1 MNMIERFLS
10 RVRSKTATSNA
21 AYMAASSKIVMGDEG
36 KRQPF
41 SYASAVRSYS
51 SWVYAAA
58 NLNAVA
64 VASQPLR
71 LYVRS
76 RDGKKKLWKTRSV
89 SARVKAFHAG
99 DLDHLPSRHVIRKAA
114 EYGDNYEVVT
124 ENHPVLDLL
133 EKVNPYQNG
142 FDATVLRILYTELT
156 GNAYLHPVVD
166 KALGVPVELWTMP
179 SQFVEIV
186 PGKVDFIDGYLY
198 GAERDKRRLFPAEEV
213 IHFKRPNP
221 NDLYYGIGKAEAA
234 WGAIMSNDEIHS
246 MDYHFFANKARPDW
260 LMTIKGMVS
269 TEEMDRLEK
278 QIEEKL
284 RGSKRA
290 GRFLT
295 ASADI
300 DIKPLSFPPKDLQG
314 RTDIVEEIAAV
325 FGVPVSMLKAN
336 DPNLASA
343 TIGFAAWKANTIL
356 PLLRMDEEV
365 LNQNLLPMFNIEGDA
380 FLAYDNPVLSDER
393 FEFEKNRSSVA
404 GGIMTVNEA
413 RTRNGMDA
421 SDDPAADRLL
431 MGNQPLGGPTGD
443 PSQPE
448 ALPIADPTTPAAE
461 GEQISPIDQPTSVPV
476 PGEAAPSGDAP
487 AVAIDAPAAAAL
499 NGAQISSLIG
509 LARSAALAELPIDS
523 VRAIASAAFPSVSPQ
538 LIESIFSPITPQQ
551 QQQEKPPAAAVP
563 IVAKCA
569 GANCACGSIEKASDS
584 CTSEKI
590 GKLLDEGYDRE
601 QAIAIAIS
609 MCDDGQ
615 TKSLEDIDTTPPQS
629 VADNARRALEV
640 RAEAPQSQRGMT
652 AVGIARARDLQNRT
666 PLSEETIRR
675 MVAYF
680 ERHEVD
686 KQGES
691 WDEQGKGWQAW
702 NGWGGDEGWSWS
714 KRKRDEFD
722 RARSSDVQIK
732 DCGSGAGGFK
742 PGNSCAGGEDGGGD
756 SGKESGGS
764 SSEKKDEYLAI
775 EDIVSKKPG
784 GWMKQ
789 GIYPHTLVN
798 TVGEAKLYSL
808 LVAQNQADGQTP
820 NMAKMSARLDLA
832 GMKDE
837 ERKSTAAKYGIDFDA
852 DINKKLASELKN
864 DPGIAAKEK
873 AIAAGLVKPAQSG
886 SQAKVA
892 PIVAAPTA
900 PPKQQ
905 SKFPPSM
912 AARLAELPD
921 PTKAGPNATP
931 GKNPPYDKMR
941 IGVDSSWKD
950 SEYPEMSASQKTATK
965 NTPTIGETIMS
976 YSAGGDSE
984 INGELRRLSAGG
996 KPIDFAR
1003 INPTLAMKIAALDV
1017 ATRVDLRDK
1026 PIVVYRGVDNTQTM
1040 KAIDSMGVGS
1050 TFTEHAFTSTS
1061 TQQVRARTFLTYQPD
1076 PSKESDGA
1084 KVFMQITTRQGI
1096 PIKSLSLHAS
1106 ENEILLPRGAR
1117 FKLTSKEW
1125 RMDENLSP
1133 ELHVKLEHL
1142 ETN

>member
-166 KALGVPVELWTMP
+166 KALGIPVELWTMP

-413 RTRNGMDA
+413 RTRNGLDA
-421 SDDPAADRLL
+421 SEDPAADRLL

-461 GEQISPIDQPTSVPV
+461 SEQISPIDQPTSAPV
-476 PGEAAPSGDAP
+476 TGEAAPSGDAP

-569 GANCACGSIEKASDS
+569 GANCACGSIEKASNQ

-652 AVGIARARDLQNRT
+652 SVGIARARDLQNRT

-722 RARSSDVQIK
+722 RARSSDVQTK

-742 PGNSCAGGEDGGGD
+742 PGNSCAGGGDGGGD
-756 SGKESGGS
+756 AES
-764 SSEKKDEYLAI
+764 SSEGK
-775 EDIVSKKPG
+775 KKPG
-784 GWMKQ
+784 DWMSKAN
-789 GIYPHTLVN
+789 YPKDVVE
-798 TVGEAKLYSL
+798 TVGDAKLYAVLRALAESEGKSKADAKTDAAAAL
-808 LVAQNQADGQTP
+808 SRMDAGQRESVANDF
-820 NMAKMSARLDLA
+820 
-832 GMKDE
+832 
-837 ERKSTAAKYGIDFDA
+837 GIV
-852 DINKKLASELKN
+852 LSASENKAKAATLKN

-873 AIAAGLVKPAQSG
+873 AIAAGFIKPAKSG
-886 SQAKVA
+886 SQSKVA
-892 PIVAAPTA
+892 PIDAEPTA

-905 SKFPPSM
+905 SKFS
-912 AARLAELPD
+912 AAAD
-921 PTKAGPNATP
+921 QPTKPVDAKTAGPSATP
-931 GKNPPYDKMR
+931 GTPPPASAMR
-941 IGVDSSWKD
+941 VGVSEEWK
-950 SEYPEMSASQKTATK
+950 EVQYPELTK
-965 NTPTIGETIMS
+965 NQRSVVSNTPMAIAALGS
-976 YSAGGDSE
+976 YSSDGYTK
-984 INGELRRLSAGG
+984 INAALRTGSSTSGFNNTG
-996 KPIDFAR
+996 KQIS
-1003 INPTLAMKIAALDV
+1003 MEIAALDV
-1017 ATRVDLRDK
+1017 ATRSELREK
-1026 PIVVYRGVDNTQTM
+1026 PIPVYRGFKDVAAL
-1040 KAIDSMGVGS
+1040 KALDAMGVGS
-1050 TFTEHAFTSTS
+1050 TFTDRGFVSTTTNVKTAIAFTQFSDIDATGGN
-1061 TQQVRARTFLTYQPD
+1061 TPARVLMRI
-1076 PSKESDGA
+1076 S
-1084 KVFMQITTRQGI
+1084 TRQGL
-1096 PIKSLSLHAS
+1096 PIS
-1106 ENEILLPRGAR
+1106 EEYARQSDEKEVLLPRGGR
-1117 FKLTSKEW
+1117 FRIVSKEW
-1125 RMDENLSP
+1125 RQTSEFDKSGV
-1133 ELHVKLEHL
+1133 LHVDVEHL

>member
-1 MNMIERFLS
+1 
-10 RVRSKTATSNA
+10 
-21 AYMAASSKIVMGDEG
+21 
-36 KRQPF
+36 
-41 SYASAVRSYS
+41 
-51 SWVYAAA
+51 
-58 NLNAVA
+58 
-64 VASQPLR
+64 
-71 LYVRS
+71 
-76 RDGKKKLWKTRSV
+76 
-89 SARVKAFHAG
+89 
-99 DLDHLPSRHVIRKAA
+99 
-114 EYGDNYEVVT
+114 
-124 ENHPVLDLL
+124 
-133 EKVNPYQNG
+133 
-142 FDATVLRILYTELT
+142 
-156 GNAYLHPVVD
+156 
-166 KALGVPVELWTMP
+166 
-179 SQFVEIV
+179 
-186 PGKVDFIDGYLY
+186 
-198 GAERDKRRLFPAEEV
+198 
-213 IHFKRPNP
+213 
-221 NDLYYGIGKAEAA
+221 
-234 WGAIMSNDEIHS
+234 
-246 MDYHFFANKARPDW
+246 
-260 LMTIKGMVS
+260 
-269 TEEMDRLEK
+269 MDRLEK

-404 GGIMTVNEA
+404 GGMMTVNEA
-413 RTRNGMDA
+413 RTRNGLDA
-421 SDDPAADRLL
+421 SEDPAADRLL

-448 ALPIADPTTPAAE
+448 GLPIADPTTPAAE

-487 AVAIDAPAAAAL
+487 AVAVDAPAAAAL

-569 GANCACGSIEKASDS
+569 GANCACGSIEKATDP

-590 GKLLDEGYDRE
+590 SKLLDEGYDRE

-722 RARSSDVQIK
+722 RARSSDVQTK

-742 PGNSCAGGEDGGGD
+742 PGNSCASGGDGGGD
-756 SGKESGGS
+756 ADAS
-764 SSEKKDEYLAI
+764 SNAG
-775 EDIVSKKPG
+775 KKPG
-784 GWMKQ
+784 DWMGKAN
-789 GIYPHTLVN
+789 YPKDTIK
-798 TVGEAKLYSL
+798 TVGEAKLYAV
-808 LVAQNQADGQTP
+808 LVAQEEAGGKSKADAKKSAATRI
-820 NMAKMSARLDLA
+820 AKMDEPQRQSVANDFGIVLSAVEN
-832 GMKDE
+832 KIE
-837 ERKSTAAKYGIDFDA
+837 AAT
-852 DINKKLASELKN
+852 LKN

-873 AIAAGLVKPAQSG
+873 AIAAGLVKPAKSG

-892 PIVAAPTA
+892 PIDAEPTA

-905 SKFPPSM
+905 GAFPTWEAMNSARRELAAEVAAEAAKKPAKQPKPFMAGSSSTPGVPPIGILPNDSPDDWETGFHGTNTSKQRSAINNNP
-912 AARLAELPD
+912 AAKQAVVDWVNGGHARLNTELRQ
-921 PTKAGPNATP
+921 AQL
-931 GKNPPYDKMR
+931 
-941 IGVDSSWKD
+941 S
-950 SEYPEMSASQKTATK
+950 
-965 NTPTIGETIMS
+965 
-976 YSAGGDSE
+976 GDSLKGLKKE
-984 INGELRRLSAGG
+984 TAIQ
-996 KPIDFAR
+996 
-1003 INPTLAMKIAALDV
+1003 IAALDV
-1017 ATRVDLRDK
+1017 ATRSEGSTK
-1026 PIVVYRGVDNTQTM
+1026 PQQSFRGVNSPILVA
-1040 KAIDSMGVGS
+1040 KIDDMGVGD
-1050 TFTEHAFTSTS
+1050 TFTEHGFVSTS
-1061 TQQVRARTFLTYQPD
+1061 TRLETAMKYANTNGSAFFKIN
-1076 PSKESDGA
+1076 S
-1084 KVFMQITTRQGI
+1084 RQG
-1096 PIKSLSLHAS
+1096 LSLKEWS
-1106 ENEILLPRGAR
+1106 EPRDEDERLLPRGSR
-1117 FKLTSKEW
+1117 FEVKSKEW
-1125 RMDENLSP
+1125 REKNGVKRLYV
-1133 ELHVKLEHL
+1133 ELDHVD
-1142 ETN
+1142 TN

>member
-166 KALGVPVELWTMP
+166 KALGIPIELWTMP

-413 RTRNGMDA
+413 RTRNGLDA
-421 SDDPAADRLL
+421 SEDPAADRLL

-461 GEQISPIDQPTSVPV
+461 GEQVSPIDQPTSAPV
-476 PGEAAPSGDAP
+476 PSEAAPSGDAP

-551 QQQEKPPAAAVP
+551 QQQEKPPAAAAVP

-569 GANCACGSIEKASDS
+569 GEKASDP

-590 GKLLDEGYDRE
+590 GKLLDEGYNRE

-652 AVGIARARDLQNRT
+652 SVGIARARDLQNRT

-722 RARSSDVQIK
+722 RARSSDVQTK
-732 DCGSGAGGFK
+732 DCGSGSGGFK
-742 PGNSCAGGEDGGGD
+742 PGNSCAGGGDGGGD
-756 SGKESGGS
+756 AES
-764 SSEKKDEYLAI
+764 SSEGK
-775 EDIVSKKPG
+775 KKPG
-784 GWMKQ
+784 DWMGKAN
-789 GIYPHTLVN
+789 YPKDVVK
-798 TVGEAKLYSL
+798 TVGDAKLYAVLRALAESEGKSKADAKTDAAAAL
-808 LVAQNQADGQTP
+808 SRMDAGQRESVANDFGIVLSSAE
-820 NMAKMSARLDLA
+820 NKAK
-832 GMKDE
+832 
-837 ERKSTAAKYGIDFDA
+837 AAT
-852 DINKKLASELKN
+852 LKN

-873 AIAAGLVKPAQSG
+873 AIAAGLIKPAKSG
-886 SQAKVA
+886 SQSKVA
-892 PIVAAPTA
+892 PIDAEPTA
-900 PPKQQ
+900 PPQEQ
-905 SKFPPSM
+905 SKFP
-912 AARLAELPD
+912 AAAGQ
-921 PTKAGPNATP
+921 PTKPVDPKTAGPSASP
-931 GKNPPYDKMR
+931 GIPPPVSAMR
-941 IGVDSSWKD
+941 MGV
-950 SEYPEMSASQKTATK
+950 SEEWQEVRYPELTK
-965 NTPTIGETIMS
+965 NQRAVVSNTPMAIAALGS
-976 YSAGGDSE
+976 YSSDGYTK
-984 INGELRRLSAGG
+984 INEALRTNSSTSGFNKTG
-996 KPIDFAR
+996 KQIS
-1003 INPTLAMKIAALDV
+1003 MEIAALDV
-1017 ATRVDLRDK
+1017 ATRSELREK
-1026 PIVVYRGVDNTQTM
+1026 PIPVYRGFRDVEAL
-1040 KAIDSMGVGS
+1040 KALDAMGVGS
-1050 TFTEHAFTSTS
+1050 TFTDRGFVSTS
-1061 TQQVRARTFLTYQPD
+1061 TNINTAIDFTNFGDLSNPNDVDTSERV
-1076 PSKESDGA
+1076 PSRVLMRIS
-1084 KVFMQITTRQGI
+1084 TRQGL
-1096 PIKSLSLHAS
+1096 PISTEYARRSD
-1106 ENEILLPRGAR
+1106 EDEVLLPRGGR
-1117 FKLTSKEW
+1117 FRIVSKEW
-1125 RMDENLSP
+1125 RQSSETDKIGR
-1133 ELHVKLEHL
+1133 LHIDVEHL

>member
-413 RTRNGMDA
+413 RTRNGLDA
-421 SDDPAADRLL
+421 SEDPAANRLL

-461 GEQISPIDQPTSVPV
+461 GEQVSPIDQPTSAPV
-476 PGEAAPSGDAP
+476 PGEAAPSGDTP
-487 AVAIDAPAAAAL
+487 AVTVDAPAAAAL

-569 GANCACGSIEKASDS
+569 GEKASDP

-652 AVGIARARDLQNRT
+652 SVGIARARDLQNRT

-742 PGNSCAGGEDGGGD
+742 PGNSCAGGGDGGGD
-756 SGKESGGS
+756 AES
-764 SSEKKDEYLAI
+764 SSEGK
-775 EDIVSKKPG
+775 KKPG
-784 GWMKQ
+784 DWMGKAN
-789 GIYPHTLVN
+789 YPKDVVE
-798 TVGEAKLYSL
+798 TVGDAKLYAVLTAL
-808 LVAQNQADGQTP
+808 LESEGKSKANAKTDAAAVLSKMDAEQRESVANDFGIAY
-820 NMAKMSARLDLA
+820 SAVENT
-832 GMKDE
+832 GK
-837 ERKSTAAKYGIDFDA
+837 AAT
-852 DINKKLASELKN
+852 LKN

-873 AIAAGLVKPAQSG
+873 AIAKGFIKPAASG
-886 SQAKVA
+886 SQSKIA
-892 PIVAAPTA
+892 PIDAEPTA
-900 PPKQQ
+900 PPKEQ
-905 SKFPPSM
+905 SKFP
-912 AARLAELPD
+912 AAAGQ
-921 PTKAGPNATP
+921 PTKPVDSKTAGPSASP
-931 GKNPPYDKMR
+931 GVAPPASAMR
-941 IGVDSSWKD
+941 VGVSEEWKEV
-950 SEYPEMSASQKTATK
+950 EYPKLTKTQIAAV
-965 NTPTIGETIMS
+965 NNNPLAIAALES
-976 YSAGGDSE
+976 YSFQGNEKINEALRTGSGGSKFNDT
-984 INGELRRLSAGG
+984 G
-996 KPIDFAR
+996 KQIV
-1003 INPTLAMKIAALDV
+1003 MEIAALDV
-1017 ATRVDLRDK
+1017 ATRSELREK
-1026 PIVVYRGVDNTQTM
+1026 PIPVYRGIKNVEAL
-1040 KAIDSMGVGS
+1040 KALDAMGVGS
-1050 TFTEHAFTSTS
+1050 TFTDRAFVSTTTNVQTAIDFTNFGDLSNPNDVSTS
-1061 TQQVRARTFLTYQPD
+1061 ERV
-1076 PSKESDGA
+1076 PSKVLMRIS
-1084 KVFMQITTRQGI
+1084 TRQGL
-1096 PIKSLSLHAS
+1096 PMARYSAQSS
-1106 ENEILLPRGAR
+1106 ENEVLLPRGGR
-1117 FKLTSKEW
+1117 FRIVSKEW
-1125 RMDENLSP
+1125 RQTSEFNKSGV
-1133 ELHVKLEHL
+1133 LHIDVEHL

>member
-166 KALGVPVELWTMP
+166 KALGIPIELWTMP

-186 PGKVDFIDGYLY
+186 PGKVDFVDGYLY

-413 RTRNGMDA
+413 RTRNGLDA
-421 SDDPAADRLL
+421 SEDPAANRLL
-431 MGNQPLGGPTGD
+431 MGNQPLGGPTSD

-461 GEQISPIDQPTSVPV
+461 GEQISPIDQPTSAPV
-476 PGEAAPSGDAP
+476 TGEAAPSGDAP

-569 GANCACGSIEKASDS
+569 GEKASDP

-652 AVGIARARDLQNRT
+652 SVGIARARDLQNRT

-722 RARSSDVQIK
+722 RARSSDVQTK
-732 DCGSGAGGFK
+732 DCGSGSGGFK
-742 PGNSCAGGEDGGGD
+742 PGNSCAGGGDGGGD
-756 SGKESGGS
+756 AES
-764 SSEKKDEYLAI
+764 SSEGK
-775 EDIVSKKPG
+775 KKPG
-784 GWMKQ
+784 DWMGKAN
-789 GIYPHTLVN
+789 YPKDVVE
-798 TVGEAKLYSL
+798 TVGDAKLYAVLRALAESEGKSKADAKTDAAAAL
-808 LVAQNQADGQTP
+808 ARMDAGQRESVANDFGIVLSAAE
-820 NMAKMSARLDLA
+820 NKAK
-832 GMKDE
+832 
-837 ERKSTAAKYGIDFDA
+837 AAT
-852 DINKKLASELKN
+852 LKN

-873 AIAAGLVKPAQSG
+873 AIAAGLIKPAKSG
-886 SQAKVA
+886 SQSKVA
-892 PIVAAPTA
+892 PIDAEPTA
-900 PPKQQ
+900 PPKEQ
-905 SKFPPSM
+905 SKFP
-912 AARLAELPD
+912 AAAGQSTKPVD
-921 PTKAGPNATP
+921 PKTAGPSASP
-931 GKNPPYDKMR
+931 GIPPSIETLSIEPPDN
-941 IGVDSSWKD
+941 WKD
-950 SEYPEMSASQKTATK
+950 EKYPLL
-965 NTPTIGETIMS
+965 TPKQRQAVRNSPQVQNAIED
-976 YSAGGDSE
+976 YSGTDYRE
-984 INGELRRLSAGG
+984 INKELRTALESSDSDNFAGLS
-996 KPIDFAR
+996 KEV
-1003 INPTLAMKIAALDV
+1003 AMKVAALDI
-1017 ATRVDLRDK
+1017 ATRIDMRKD
-1026 PIVVYRGVDNTQTM
+1026 PSVVYRGVKDSKM
-1040 KAIDSMGVGS
+1040 AKAIDAMGVGS
-1050 TFTEHAFTSTS
+1050 TFTDRGYVSTS
-1061 TQQVRARTFLTYQPD
+1061 SDASRAILFTD
-1076 PSKESDGA
+1076 PGDFNPRNPVDA
-1084 KVFMQITTRQGI
+1084 QKVVMRITTRQGI
-1096 PIKSLSLHAS
+1096 AIKSFSTNAS
-1106 ENEILLPRGAR
+1106 ENEVLLPRGAR
-1117 FKLTSKEW
+1117 FRITSKEW
-1125 RMDENLSP
+1125 RLTDEHDKAASLYV
-1133 ELHVKLEHL
+1133 EVEHL

>member
-269 TEEMDRLEK
+269 TDEMDRLEK

-404 GGIMTVNEA
+404 GGMMTVNEA
-413 RTRNGMDA
+413 RTRNGLDA
-421 SDDPAADRLL
+421 SEDPAADRLL

-461 GEQISPIDQPTSVPV
+461 GEQISPIDQPTSAPV

-487 AVAIDAPAAAAL
+487 AVAVDAPAAAAL

-569 GANCACGSIEKASDS
+569 GEKATDL

-640 RAEAPQSQRGMT
+640 RAEAPESQRGMT

-722 RARSSDVQIK
+722 RARSSDVQTK
-732 DCGSGAGGFK
+732 DCGSGSGGFK
-742 PGNSCAGGEDGGGD
+742 PGNSCAGGGDGKGD
-756 SGKESGGS
+756 SATDKGDSDS
-764 SSEKKDEYLAI
+764 SSNEG
-775 EDIVSKKPG
+775 KKPG
-784 GWMKQ
+784 AWMMKDN
-789 GIYPHTLVN
+789 YPIDVITS
-798 TVGEAKLYSL
+798 VGHAKLYAV
-808 LVAQNQADGQTP
+808 LVAQNLESGLSKQKARSQAQQTIEQT
-820 NMAKMSARLDLA
+820 ASDDLDD
-832 GMKDE
+832 M
-837 ERKSTAAKYGIDFDA
+837 AAKYAIDMQSKANQGEPGD
-852 DINKKLASELKN
+852 LKN

-873 AIAAGLVKPAQSG
+873 AIALGLIKPSKSG
-886 SQAKVA
+886 SQSKVA
-892 PIVAAPTA
+892 PIDAEPTA
-900 PPKQQ
+900 PPAQQ
-905 SKFPPSM
+905 SKFPVATSETTK
-912 AARLAELPD
+912 LVD
-921 PTKAGPNATP
+921 PKTAGPSANP
-931 GKNPPYDKMR
+931 GKAPSLSIVP
-941 IGVDSSWKD
+941 IGMTETWKD
-950 SEYPEMSASQKTATK
+950 DGYPEATEVQKRAINNVPMAFRAVSEYSATEYR
-965 NTPTIGETIMS
+965 G
-976 YSAGGDSE
+976 
-984 INGELRRLSAGG
+984 INRELRDFQLKSNTDEFSQLSRETAIQVASLDAVTR
-996 KPIDFAR
+996 ID
-1003 INPTLAMKIAALDV
+1003 V
-1017 ATRVDLRDK
+1017 RDK
-1026 PIVVYRGVDNTQTM
+1026 PTAVYRGVKNSQM
-1040 KAIDSMGVGS
+1040 VKAIDAMGVGS
-1050 TFTEHAFTSTS
+1050 TFTDHGYVSTTS
-1061 TQQVRARTFLTYQPD
+1061 D
-1076 PSKESDGA
+1076 PSRAILFTDPGDFDPRSPSGESR
-1084 KVFMQITTRQGI
+1084 VLMRITTRQGVAI
-1096 PIKSLSLHAS
+1096 RDFSSNPT
-1106 ENEILLPRGAR
+1106 ENEVLLPRGAR
-1117 FKLTSKEW
+1117 FKITSKEW
-1125 RMDENLSP
+1125 RRTDKNDAAASLYVE
-1133 ELHVKLEHL
+1133 LEHL